1 MSNGDEFMAEM
12 AAFLRPGAISDEKR
26 DVTAL
31 KLKKS
36 KKEKKSKKDKKEK
49 KLKKS
54 KRNKSDDEAG
64 EWVQAE
70 EKKTTTERRGNLKFL
85 VLWSKVHFSI
95 QVLYAYC
102 TCIS

>member
-12 AAFLRPGAISDEKR
+12 AAFLRPGAISDERR

-49 KLKKS
+49 KSKKS

-70 EKKTTTERRGNLKFL
+70 EKKTTTERRETLKIWMYSSALADF
-85 VLWSKVHFSI
+85 
-95 QVLYAYC
+95 
-102 TCIS
+102 